1 MIWPENT
8 LKETE
13 IGLFQFL
20 LSEGYKRND
29 QRQESSG
36 TERQVKDQSMML
48 SVPDITLTSSCN
60 SLEPSR
66 FRTRRASFSG
76 VQDIRLSRPRLSTN
90 TTSQSHPPVLKESR
104 SSPVSII
111 EMQPQRTSDRR
122 GSVGQR
128 RRSNSVFAK
137 GLVQPALVLLRV
149 RRRSRA
155 LSSREIKL
163 LRVSYNRLSRFVKR
177 QDFLKRY
184 LNLSVPQ

>member
-13 IGLFQFL
+13 IGVFQFL

-48 SVPDITLTSSCN
+48 SVPDITLTSSFN

-76 VQDIRLSRPRLSTN
+76 VQDIRLSRPRFSTN

-104 SSPVSII
+104 SSPVSVI

-184 LNLSVPQ
+184 LNLSVHQ

>member
-60 SLEPSR
+60 SSW
-66 FRTRRASFSG
+66 
-76 VQDIRLSRPRLSTN
+76 
-90 TTSQSHPPVLKESR
+90 
-104 SSPVSII
+104 
-111 EMQPQRTSDRR
+111 
-122 GSVGQR
+122 
-128 RRSNSVFAK
+128 
-137 GLVQPALVLLRV
+137 
-149 RRRSRA
+149 
-155 LSSREIKL
+155 
-163 LRVSYNRLSRFVKR
+163 NRLDLGPDEPAFQAFKTSGSRGHDFPPTPPR
-177 QDFLKRY
+177 NHILRFLKRVG
-184 LNLSVPQ
+184 LHRSLLL

>member
-1 MIWPENT
+1 MARKHLGRNRNWTVSVSPKRRLQAQWPTPRIIWYRE
-8 LKETE
+8 
-13 IGLFQFL
+13 
-20 LSEGYKRND
+20 
-29 QRQESSG
+29 
-36 TERQVKDQSMML
+36 QVKDQSMML

-104 SSPVSII
+104 SSPVSVI

>member
-13 IGLFQFL
+13 IGVFQFL

-66 FRTRRASFSG
+66 FRTRRASFQAFKTSG
-76 VQDIRLSRPRLSTN
+76 SRGHDFPPTPPRN
-90 TTSQSHPPVLKESR
+90 HIPR
-104 SSPVSII
+104 
-111 EMQPQRTSDRR
+111 
-122 GSVGQR
+122 
-128 RRSNSVFAK
+128 
-137 GLVQPALVLLRV
+137 
-149 RRRSRA
+149 
-155 LSSREIKL
+155 
-163 LRVSYNRLSRFVKR
+163 
-177 QDFLKRY
+177 FLKRVG
-184 LNLSVPQ
+184 LHRSLLLRCSHSGRLTAEDP

>member
-60 SLEPSR
+60 SLLDLGPDEPAFQAFKTSGSR
-66 FRTRRASFSG
+66 GHDFPPTP
-76 VQDIRLSRPRLSTN
+76 PRN
-90 TTSQSHPPVLKESR
+90 H
-104 SSPVSII
+104 I
-111 EMQPQRTSDRR
+111 
-122 GSVGQR
+122 
-128 RRSNSVFAK
+128 
-137 GLVQPALVLLRV
+137 LR
-149 RRRSRA
+149 
-155 LSSREIKL
+155 
-163 LRVSYNRLSRFVKR
+163 
-177 QDFLKRY
+177 FLKRVG
-184 LNLSVPQ
+184 LHRSLLLRCSHSGRLTAEDP

>member
-1 MIWPENT
+1 MTNAKNHLVQRGKWKTKVWCWVSQILRWHPVVIRWNRLDLGPDEPA
-8 LKETE
+8 
-13 IGLFQFL
+13 FQAFKT
-20 LSEGYKRND
+20 SGSRGHDFPPTPPRNH
-29 QRQESSG
+29 
-36 TERQVKDQSMML
+36 
-48 SVPDITLTSSCN
+48 I
-60 SLEPSR
+60 
-66 FRTRRASFSG
+66 
-76 VQDIRLSRPRLSTN
+76 PR
-90 TTSQSHPPVLKESR
+90 KESR
-104 SSPVSII
+104 SSPVSVI

-184 LNLSVPQ
+184 LNLSGYQ